1 MSAGW
6 APATVVA
13 AAVLIGGNASGR
25 PALAVAVAVVQAA
38 FVAGWLVTFAASLD
52 AAALVVIAVVVA
64 DVVLLRTRTATG
76 GSIAGV
82 IGVSVIAVLFHQL
95 VRRDPRGVT
104 AAVAWT
110 LSAIILG
117 AAPALLLPL
126 RELPVGRSAGF
137 VALVASGAAL
147 VVVRLPAA
155 PDLLRRLGALVVGVV
170 VSLLCGLGKGGL
182 TELTRGDAVAM
193 GAGCVVT
200 VLLADRLL
208 VRIAADAPDLESH
221 EVGRPAVLT
230 LSNALVSAILP
241 LALACPVAYLVGRVI
256 APGAG

>member
-1 MSAGW
+1 M
-6 APATVVA
+6 T
-13 AAVLIGGNASGR
+13 AAVLLVGNASGR
-25 PALAVAVAVVQAA
+25 PALAVAVGVVQAA
-38 FVAGWLVTFAASLD
+38 FVAGWLVSFAATLD
-52 AAALVVIAVVVA
+52 AAVLVVIGVAVA

-104 AAVAWT
+104 SAVALT
-110 LSAIILG
+110 LAAIILG

-137 VALVASGAAL
+137 VALLASGAAL
-147 VVVRLPAA
+147 VVVRLPVA
-155 PDLLRRLGALVVGVV
+155 PDLPRRVAALGVGIAAA
-170 VSLLCGLGKGGL
+170 LLCGLGKGGL
-182 TELTRGDAVAM
+182 TTGHAAAM
-193 GAGCVVT
+193 GACCVVT

-208 VRIAADAPDLESH
+208 VRIAVEA
-221 EVGRPAVLT
+221 RPPSAGWPAAVT
-230 LSNALVSAILP
+230 NAAVAAILP

>member
-1 MSAGW
+1 MSLPWVA
-6 APATVVA
+6 ATVVA
-13 AAVLIGGNASGR
+13 AAVLVAGNASGR
-25 PALAVAVAVVQAA
+25 PALAAAVAVVQAA
-38 FVAGWLVTFAASLD
+38 FVAGWLVGFAATLD
-52 AAALVVIAVVVA
+52 AAVLVLIAVAVA

-82 IGVSVIAVLFHQL
+82 IGLSVIAVLFHQL
-95 VRRDPRGVT
+95 GRRDPRGVT
-104 AAVAWT
+104 AAVAST

-137 VALVASGAAL
+137 VALVASAAAL

-155 PDLLRRLGALVVGVV
+155 PDLPRRLLALAVGVV

-182 TELTRGDAVAM
+182 TTGHAVAM

-208 VRIAADAPDLESH
+208 VRIAADAPP
-221 EVGRPAVLT
+221 VAAGRPT
-230 LSNALVSAILP
+230 LSSLANAVVWAVLP

-256 APGAG
+256 APSAG